1 MHNETE
7 EMNEYVR
14 LELSRDFMIEF
25 VRKADPNNIAP
36 PAILANFA
44 VQLADALLQ
53 RLKMVKT
60 DEHSHNHTDADIAY
74 PAN

>member
-1 MHNETE
+1 MEA

-14 LELSRDFMIEF
+14 LELSRDFMIEL
-25 VRKADPNNIAP
+25 VKKADPNNIAP
-36 PAILANFA
+36 PAILADFA
-44 VQLADALLQ
+44 VQLTDALLQ

-74 PAN
+74 QAN